1 EWSFGLGL
9 GLGLGLGPDK
19 SCPWMAR
26 PPNLRIARQVSG
38 HTLHRPPAS
47 ASLGR
52 KGVPYNTNTA
62 AAYPA
67 PSARQACF
75 NTTTSHLIFPLD
87 APILVEAW
95 SLGNRGEGR
104 LTLSR
109 S

>member
-1 EWSFGLGL
+1 
-9 GLGLGLGPDK
+9 
-19 SCPWMAR
+19 MAR

-47 ASLGR
+47 ASPGR
-52 KGVPYNTNTA
+52 KAA

-75 NTTTSHLIFPLD
+75 NTSHLPLD